1 MTIRADM
8 RGITTGDARAA
19 VEALPTMRNLPAT
32 VTTAERGDS
41 KRMRELFSGFATA
54 FATGILLMYL
64 TLVLLFGSFMQP
76 ITILV
81 ALPLS
86 IGGALGFL
94 YLTGSSLAMTA
105 LIGILLLMGI
115 AAKNSILL
123 VEYAIMAR
131 QRGVERN
138 AALLEAASK
147 RARPI
152 VMTSIAMGAGMLP
165 IALGIG
171 ADAESR
177 APMGIAV
184 IGGLLSST
192 VLSLVYIPV
201 VYTFVDDVE
210 HFLSRHLSKLRS
222 E

>member
-1 MTIRADM
+1 
-8 RGITTGDARAA
+8 
-19 VEALPTMRNLPAT
+19 
-32 VTTAERGDS
+32 
-41 KRMRELFSGFATA
+41 
-54 FATGILLMYL
+54 MYL
-64 TLVLLFGSFMQP
+64 TLALLFRGFLQP
-76 ITILV
+76 LTILV

-94 YLTGSSLAMTA
+94 YLTGASLAMTA

-131 QRGVERN
+131 ANGTERK

-147 RARPI
+147 RVRPI
-152 VMTSIAMGAGMLP
+152 IMTSIAMGAGMLP
-165 IALGIG
+165 IAMGIG

-184 IGGLLSST
+184 IGGLISST

-201 VYTFVDDVE
+201 VYTFVDDLE
-210 HFLSRHLSKLRS
+210 IFLGRMLGRLRS
-222 E
+222 I